1 MGYNVYDYDF
11 EYDDDILVSDESNCF
26 DYRPVW
32 HHSNFDHIEHNRV
45 VDSHGFIW
53 DYAIPYYE
61 HLKGKEME
69 ESDLC
74 L

>member
-1 MGYNVYDYDF
+1 MPYDVTAYDF
-11 EYDDDILVSDESNCF
+11 EYDDEILVCDEINKMW
-26 DYRPVW
+26 RKTW
-32 HHSNFDHIEHNRV
+32 FDHIENGKV
-45 VDSHGFIW
+45 VNCCGLSW